1 MGFIVLNTIIFFM
14 PAFSS
19 ATTTDNIPDIKK
31 KSTITRNIFTIS
43 LKPSMPN
50 NKLASLD
57 NISLKLQDKV
67 ILHDVSLQLQAGK
80 VLTVIGPNGAGKSTL
95 VRILLGLQ
103 KPDSGKIW
111 CKNKLRI
118 GYVPQKISINTLMPL
133 TVRRFVMLSGSGNID
148 LALAEAGVAHLQKQ
162 DIQQLSGGEF
172 QRVLM
177 ARALLRKPELLV
189 LDEPA
194 QGVDVM
200 GQAELYEQIS
210 TLKNTYDFG
219 VLMVSHDLHLVMQK
233 SDQVLCLNQH
243 ICCSGQADD
252 VSQHPEYQ
260 KLFGDTPAKGLA
272 VYTHHHNHC
281 HDLHGNVVEGECQ
294 HGDHSGGHHH
304 G

>member
-1 MGFIVLNTIIFFM
+1 
-14 PAFSS
+14 
-19 ATTTDNIPDIKK
+19 
-31 KSTITRNIFTIS
+31 
-43 LKPSMPN
+43 
-50 NKLASLD
+50 
-57 NISLKLQDKV
+57 
-67 ILHDVSLQLQAGK
+67 LQAGK

-103 KPDSGKIW
+103 QIDSGTIW
-111 CKNKLRI
+111 CKPKLRV

-133 TVRRFVMLSGSGNID
+133 SVKRFV
-148 LALAEAGVAHLQKQ
+148 ALAGKGDIEQVLSEAGVKHLQAQ

-172 QRVLM
+172 QRVLI

-210 TLKNTYDFG
+210 HLKNNYGFG

-243 ICCSGQADD
+243 ICCSGQPED
-252 VSQHPEYQ
+252 VSKHPEYQ
-260 KLFGDTPAKGLA
+260 RLFGDVPVEGLA
-272 VYTHHHNHC
+272 VYTHQHNHC
-281 HDLHGNVVEGECQ
+281 HDLHGDVVEGECI
-294 HGDHSGGHHH
+294 HGDHPKDNKH